1 VDTARSTELLR
12 AFHKN
17 PPATADEI
25 EIAEHELGLKMP
37 EGYRQFL
44 IFANGGEGFI
54 GPNSYLM
61 LWQIG
66 ELFRSNR
73 EYEVHEY
80 APGLILFG
88 SNGGGEGF
96 AIDVREASSPV
107 VSVPFI
113 GMSLEEI
120 IPLAATFDGFLEHL
134 GSK

>member
-1 VDTARSTELLR
+1 VETTRSTELLR

-25 EIAEHELGLKMP
+25 EIAEHKLALKLP
-37 EGYRQFL
+37 EDYRQFL

-73 EYEVHEY
+73 EYEVYEY
-80 APGLILFG
+80 APGLLLFG

-96 AIDVREASSPV
+96 AFDMRGIAKAV
-107 VSVPFI
+107 VAVPFI
-113 GMSLEEI
+113 GMSLEDVK
-120 IPLAATFDGFLEHL
+120 PLAATFEGFLEHL
-134 GSK
+134 AVR